1 MSAASLCQ
9 NTKADST
16 TISNKALDL
25 IIKDLKKCD
34 STKVA
39 LVKKNKLIED
49 LTDNTLKMFSDFSKE
64 REIKTQAIK
73 AKKELQKKLDKFDR
87 KRFGIGISM
96 GQGLIYQDN
105 SLSFVP
111 TISISIHYSVFRF

>member
-111 TISISIHYSVFRF
+111 TISISIHYSIFRF